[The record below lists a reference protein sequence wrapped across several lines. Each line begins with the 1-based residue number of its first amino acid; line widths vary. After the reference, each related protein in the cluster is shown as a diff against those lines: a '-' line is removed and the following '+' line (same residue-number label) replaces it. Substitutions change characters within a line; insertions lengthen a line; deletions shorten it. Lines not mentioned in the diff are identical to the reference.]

1 MCVILRRVRARG
13 RRVSAVSRV
22 HNVCRELPLFFF
34 LASFCNESLSS
45 WSGRL
50 FSQKKTGEWEKKKG
64 KEEPSK
70 CESIR
75 SIDSFF
81 FFFFFFCLAFAKN
94 PKLPPTSFLSF
105 VS

>member
-45 WSGRL
+45 QLGVGVFFHRRKR
-50 FSQKKTGEWEKKKG
+50 KKWEKKKE
-64 KEEPSK
+64 KKSPAHVSQFVH
-70 CESIR
+70 I
-75 SIDSFF
+75 IVDS
-81 FFFFFFCLAFAKN
+81 
-94 PKLPPTSFLSF
+94 SFLFCF
-105 VS
+105 VSKRLQ